1 MGVVTALMAVF
12 SMLGAIDRI
21 LGNRFGLGK
30 EFEKGIMMLGTLA
43 LSMIGM
49 IVVAPLLAQWLQ
61 PVLGFAS
68 RVLHLDPS
76 IIPVIFFSNDMG
88 GAVLAAE
95 LAQDETI
102 GYFNGLVV
110 ASMMGCTVSFA
121 IPVTLGIVKEERRR
135 ELLLGLL
142 CGIVTIP
149 VGCFVAGLVCGI
161 ALPALLMDL
170 LPLLVFSVIIAWA
183 LLRHP
188 EASVKVFGAFGK
200 LINILIT
207 VGLAL
212 SILRALTGLEP
223 VKGLASFQ
231 EGADVCLNASLVMT
245 GSFPMMYTVSL
256 LLSKPLRKLGD
267 RLHVNETAA
276 AGLLCT
282 LAAGVTTYEM
292 MNQMDRKGVMINA
305 AFSVSA
311 AFMFAGCM
319 AFTLAFNGAF
329 LFPVIVGKTISGL
342 CGLALALA
350 ISRRVGVENG
360 QYAA

>member
-1 MGVVTALMAVF
+1 MNETVQLSVRGLVKSF
-12 SMLGAIDRI
+12 GAEPV
-21 LGNRFGLGK
+21 L
-30 EFEKGIMMLGTLA
+30 KGIDLDVHKGE
-43 LSMIGM
+43 
-49 IVVAPLLAQWLQ
+49 VVV
-61 PVLGFAS
+61 VLG
-68 RVLHLDPS
+68 PS
-76 IIPVIFFSNDMG
+76 
-88 GAVLAAE
+88 
-95 LAQDETI
+95 
-102 GYFNGLVV
+102 
-110 ASMMGCTVSFA
+110 GCGKST
-121 IPVTLGIVKEERRR
+121 
-135 ELLLGLL
+135 
-142 CGIVTIP
+142 
-149 VGCFVAGLVCGI
+149 
-161 ALPALLMDL
+161 
-170 LPLLVFSVIIAWA
+170 
-183 LLRHP
+183 LLRCM
-188 EASVKVFGAFGK
+188 
-200 LINILIT
+200 
-207 VGLAL
+207 
-212 SILRALTGLEP
+212 TGLEP

-282 LAAGVTTYEM
+282 LAAGVITYEM

-342 CGLALALA
+342 CGLGLALA
-350 ISRRVGVENG
+350 MSRRVGVENG

>member
-1 MGVVTALMAVF
+1 M
-12 SMLGAIDRI
+12 
-21 LGNRFGLGK
+21 
-30 EFEKGIMMLGTLA
+30 
-43 LSMIGM
+43 
-49 IVVAPLLAQWLQ
+49 
-61 PVLGFAS
+61 
-68 RVLHLDPS
+68 
-76 IIPVIFFSNDMG
+76 
-88 GAVLAAE
+88 
-95 LAQDETI
+95 
-102 GYFNGLVV
+102 
-110 ASMMGCTVSFA
+110 
-121 IPVTLGIVKEERRR
+121 
-135 ELLLGLL
+135 
-142 CGIVTIP
+142 
-149 VGCFVAGLVCGI
+149 AGLVCGI

-329 LFPVIVGKTISGL
+329 LFPVIVGKTISVL

-350 ISRRVGVENG
+350 MSRRVGVENG